1 MHNLGFF
8 HHERVF
14 RMRFSPVL
22 SPGRRKR
29 EVRAAGFVDGTS
41 GLNPQSGRFP
51 GEGYGNPLQDS
62 CLGKSM
68 DIVAWR
74 ATVHEVA

>member
-1 MHNLGFF
+1 MYSLNMHKNIFDMKKFACILIRIHCGTR
-8 HHERVF
+8 E
-14 RMRFSPVL
+14 
-22 SPGRRKR
+22 PG
-29 EVRAAGFVDGTS
+29 S
-41 GLNPQSGRFP
+41 IPGLERFP

-68 DIVAWR
+68 DIVAWH